1 MTRKKPLLI
10 IIGLIVIAVSLSVA
24 SSGAL
29 SALTGSQ
36 NLRTSGTLAQVQGS
50 VNLGIYTDP
59 QCTQNAS
66 FVNWGA
72 LQPGGSTTKTIYIKN
87 LGDSEVALSLSTYD
101 WAPQDAIPAITL
113 IWNQDNTRL
122 APQETLQTTLTLSVA
137 PDVSTTITT
146 FSFNILITGTTA

>member
-1 MTRKKPLLI
+1 MSRKKPLLI
-10 IIGLIVIAVSLSVA
+10 TIGLVVIAISLTVA

-36 NLRTSGTLAQVQGS
+36 SLRTSGTLAQVQGS
-50 VNLGIYTDP
+50 VNLGIYADP

-66 FVNWGA
+66 FVDWGA

-87 LGDSEVALSLSTYD
+87 LGNNEVALSLSTYD

-113 IWNQDNTRL
+113 IWNQGNTHL
-122 APQETLQTTLTLSVA
+122 APGETLQATLTLSVA
-137 PDVSTTITT
+137 PDVPTTITN